1 MGISKA
7 EDVLGPFGDG
17 VATTTVLR
25 YTLETASRA
34 DPIPPGWY
42 GQFVRIRPLGGDLFF
57 LFSKNPAAVAANA
70 AAANDGGPSV
80 SRAELVPAGERFDV
94 QIPYAN
100 EGETIYFVRLG
111 GTAATSVYF
120 SKASGQPGSNVKVGV

>member
-7 EDVLGPFGDG
+7 EDVLAPFGDG
-17 VATTTVLR
+17 VVNTTVLR

-42 GQFVRIRPLGGDLFF
+42 GQFVRLRPVGGDLYF
-57 LFSKNPAAVAANA
+57 LFSKNSAAVATNA

-80 SRAELVPAGERFDV
+80 SRAELVPSGERLEV

-120 SKASGQPGSNVKVGV
+120 SKASGQPGSNIKVGV

>member
-7 EDVLGPFGDG
+7 EDVLAPFGDG
-17 VATTTVLR
+17 VANTTVLR

-42 GQFVRIRPLGGDLFF
+42 GQFVRIRPLGGALFF
-57 LFSKNPAAVAANA
+57 LFSKNPAAVVANA

-80 SRAELVPAGERFDV
+80 SRGEIVPDGERFDV

-100 EGETIYFVRLG
+100 EGEIVYFVRLG

>member
-7 EDVLGPFGDG
+7 EDVLAPFGDG
-17 VATTTVLR
+17 VIASTVLR

-57 LFSKNPAAVAANA
+57 LFSKNSLAIATNG

-80 SRAELVPAGERFDV
+80 SRAELVPAGERLEV

-100 EGETIYFVRLG
+100 EGETLYFVRIG

-120 SKASGQPGSNVKVGV
+120 SKASGQPGSNIKVGV